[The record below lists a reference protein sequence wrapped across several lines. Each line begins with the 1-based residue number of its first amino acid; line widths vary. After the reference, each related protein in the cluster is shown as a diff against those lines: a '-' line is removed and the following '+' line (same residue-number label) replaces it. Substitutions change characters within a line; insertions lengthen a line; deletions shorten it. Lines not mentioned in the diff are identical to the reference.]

1 MSKNYVVGFPRIG
14 EQRELKKVLESFW
27 AKKSSFSEVQ
37 KVACELKKRHWNY
50 QKDAGID
57 FISSNDFSLYDNML
71 DTSIMLNAV
80 PLRFSD
86 LKNEELYFAAPD
98 QIYLFNQNDEWKTF
112 GEYCFIKP
120 LKDRDLTGVIK
131 FNNNQLKEKGLKQGD
146 IIGYPPGREWRFLID
161 EELLYCMKSKN
172 ISVKYENQGNEIEYN
187 PRWAK
192 GGGRIDKG
200 C

>member
-1 MSKNYVVGFPRIG
+1 MRSIVNFIITPLTERYENEIRVDD
-14 EQRELKKVLESFW
+14 KKLIVNASIEEF
-27 AKKSSFSEVQ
+27 E
-37 KVACELKKRHWNY
+37 
-50 QKDAGID
+50 
-57 FISSNDFSLYDNML
+57 FISRFAKVV
-71 DTSIMLNAV
+71 AV
-80 PLRFSD
+80 PTAYQTNINVGDIVVVHHNIFRRWYDQTGAERNSASYF
-86 LKNEELYFAAPD
+86 NEELYFAAPD

-192 GGGRIDKG
+192 GGGRINKG

>member
-1 MSKNYVVGFPRIG
+1 MRSIENFIITPLTERYENEIRVG
-14 EQRELKKVLESFW
+14 KKKLIVNASIEEF
-27 AKKSSFSEVQ
+27 E
-37 KVACELKKRHWNY
+37 
-50 QKDAGID
+50 
-57 FISSNDFSLYDNML
+57 FISRFAKVV
-71 DTSIMLNAV
+71 AV
-80 PLRFSD
+80 PTAYQTNINVGDIVVVHHNIFRRWYDQSGLERNSASYF
-86 LKNEELYFAAPD
+86 NEELYFAAPD
-98 QIYLFNQNDEWKTF
+98 QIYLFNQNNEWKTF

-192 GGGRIDKG
+192 GGGRINKG

>member
-1 MSKNYVVGFPRIG
+1 MRSIENFIITPLTKRYENEVRVGD
-14 EQRELKKVLESFW
+14 KKLIVNTSIEEF
-27 AKKSSFSEVQ
+27 E
-37 KVACELKKRHWNY
+37 
-50 QKDAGID
+50 
-57 FISSNDFSLYDNML
+57 FISRFAKVV
-71 DTSIMLNAV
+71 AV
-80 PLRFSD
+80 PTAYQTNIKVGDIVVVHHNIFRRWYDQNGAERNSASYF
-86 LKNEELYFAAPD
+86 NEELYFAAPD

-192 GGGRIDKG
+192 GGGRINKG

>member
-1 MSKNYVVGFPRIG
+1 MRSIENFIITPLDERYENEIRVDN
-14 EQRELKKVLESFW
+14 KKLIVNASIEEF
-27 AKKSSFSEVQ
+27 E
-37 KVACELKKRHWNY
+37 
-50 QKDAGID
+50 
-57 FISSNDFSLYDNML
+57 FISRFAKVV
-71 DTSIMLNAV
+71 AV
-80 PLRFSD
+80 PTAYQTNINVGDIIVVHHNIFRRWYDQTGAERNSASYF
-86 LKNEELYFAAPD
+86 NEELYFAAPD
-98 QIYLFNQNDEWKTF
+98 QIYLVNKENKWKAF

-131 FNNNQLKEKGLKQGD
+131 FNNNQLKQKGLKQGD

-192 GGGRIDKG
+192 GGGRINKG

>member
-1 MSKNYVVGFPRIG
+1 MRSIENFIITPLTERYENEIRVG
-14 EQRELKKVLESFW
+14 KKKLIVNASIEEF
-27 AKKSSFSEVQ
+27 E
-37 KVACELKKRHWNY
+37 
-50 QKDAGID
+50 
-57 FISSNDFSLYDNML
+57 FISRFAKVV
-71 DTSIMLNAV
+71 AV
-80 PLRFSD
+80 PTAYQTNINVGDIVVVHHNIFRRWYDQSGLERNSASYF
-86 LKNEELYFAAPD
+86 NEELYFAAPD

-192 GGGRIDKG
+192 GGGRINKG

>member
-1 MSKNYVVGFPRIG
+1 MRSIENFIITPLTERYENEVRVDD
-14 EQRELKKVLESFW
+14 KKLIVNASIEEF
-27 AKKSSFSEVQ
+27 E
-37 KVACELKKRHWNY
+37 
-50 QKDAGID
+50 
-57 FISSNDFSLYDNML
+57 FISRFAK
-71 DTSIMLNAV
+71 IVAV
-80 PLRFSD
+80 PTAYQTNINVGDIVVVHHNIFRRWYDQTGAERNSASYF
-86 LKNEELYFAAPD
+86 NEELYFAAPD

-146 IIGYPPGREWRFLID
+146 IIGYPPGREWSFLID